1 MSGPRWPPAD
11 LPHAQARAA
20 SFLPVREMRDAG
32 LAAAADQAEPPP
44 PVDAA
49 RHGLYNYFLMR
60 GLMRDADADGDRV
73 LTLGELAAFVQR
85 NTRREAARLGRD
97 QSPVLVGNG
106 GKAVMRW

>member
-20 SFLPVREMRDAG
+20 SFLPVRE
-32 LAAAADQAEPPP
+32 
-44 PVDAA
+44 
-49 RHGLYNYFLMR
+49 
-60 GLMRDADADGDRV
+60 MRDADADGDRV